1 MAYIGTQVALDEA
14 KRTFQGQLQSQTDL
28 YNQQAADQAAKIRQ
42 AIASQAQQ
50 GEATKTDYTNQ
61 MNAAVGTLNTERAK
75 IPAQTTG
82 FNNAA
87 SIGGMQNSQRIRN
100 SLSQMGLLQS
110 GESGSQQLLNET
122 TTGNRVNANNLQG
135 QTLDAG
141 YGTQIATA
149 QTDLASKVKAI
160 NDAIALARAQGDE
173 NSLAILKDAQAKIA
187 GAGAQ
192 SAMDYNAWEYRA
204 NQDIIANRMAQQ
216 QIDAQNAQRAASVSA
231 SRASAA
237 RSSGPSA
244 AQIKSANTSDAYGD
258 VDRAISQGTSWDT
271 IRSNI
276 VGNASGYEASGVGYE
291 NIMRYAEA
299 KYNAGVASS
308 KAYLTSP
315 QGQQQSADA
324 LTSSAFRRW

>member
-14 KRTFQGQLQSQTDL
+14 KRTFAGQLKSQTDI
-28 YNQQAADQAAKIRQ
+28 YNQQAADQAARIRQ

-50 GEATKTDYTNQ
+50 GEATKADYTNQ
-61 MNAAVGTLNTERAK
+61 MNTVVGTLNTDRAK

-87 SIGGMQNSQRIRN
+87 SIGGMTNSQRIRN
-100 SLSQMGLLQS
+100 SLNQMGLLQS
-110 GESGSQQLLNET
+110 GESGSQQLLNDT
-122 TTGNRVNANNLQG
+122 TTSNQVNANNLQG
-135 QTLDAG
+135 QTLDTG

-192 SAMDYNAWEYRA
+192 SAMDYNAWEYKA
-204 NQDIIANRMAQQ
+204 NQDITANRMAQQ

-231 SRASAA
+231 SRARASAPKA
-237 RSSGPSA
+237 PTYN
-244 AQIKSANTSDAYGD
+244 KSATDEANSALDQFANNPTH
-258 VDRAISQGTSWDT
+258 GTPE
-271 IRSNI
+271 ILNFVVSNQRDF
-276 VGNASGYEASGVGYE
+276 E
-291 NIMRYAEA
+291 
-299 KYNAGVASS
+299 NAGVNVGALLSRAKSYYGSS
-308 KAYLTSP
+308 WQKARNDELNRL
-315 QGQQQSADA
+315 GI
-324 LTSSAFRRW
+324 LG

>member
-14 KRTFQGQLQSQTDL
+14 KKTFAGQLQSQTDL
-28 YNQQAADQAAKIRQ
+28 YNQQAADQATKIRQ

-61 MNAAVGTLNTERAK
+61 MNTAVGTLNTNRAK

-87 SIGGMQNSQRIRN
+87 SVGGMQNSQRIRN

-110 GESGSQQLLNET
+110 GESGSQQLLNDT

-173 NSLAILKDAQAKIA
+173 NSLAILKDAQTKIA

-192 SAMDYNAWEYRA
+192 SAMDYNAWEYKA
-204 NQDIIANRMAQQ
+204 NQDITANRMAQQ
-216 QIDAQNAQRAASVSA
+216 QIDAQNAQRAADNSYRQQQLAASRVSAARSSA
-231 SRASAA
+231 SRAS
-237 RSSGPSA
+237 SYD
-244 AQIKSANTSDAYGD
+244 KSATDEANSALDQFANNP
-258 VDRAISQGTSWDT
+258 SHGTPE
-271 IRSNI
+271 ILNFVVSNQRDF
-276 VGNASGYEASGVGYE
+276 E
-291 NIMRYAEA
+291 
-299 KYNAGVASS
+299 NAGVNVGALLSRAKSYYGSS
-308 KAYLTSP
+308 WQKARNDELNRL
-315 QGQQQSADA
+315 GI
-324 LTSSAFRRW
+324 LG